1 MTRTADV
8 VVPAGRLRAFAA
20 GVLEG
25 MGAHSDAAAEVARHL
40 VDANLAGHDS
50 HGVLRL
56 PQYVLQMDNGRL
68 DPAAQPA
75 MLKESASL
83 ALFDARRGLGQWS
96 TRCALEWCAEQAA
109 REGIAGAAVRHSTH
123 AGRLGDYAERA
134 CERGLVAILCLGVAG
149 PGAGLVAP
157 FNGSSR
163 YLGTNPW
170 AIGIPAAGRTPLI
183 VDFATSSV
191 AEGKVRLRRSRGEL
205 LPEGVLLAADGTP
218 STRPEHLY
226 EGGTLTAI
234 GGALAGHKGYGLG
247 LAAALLGALCMIDD
261 PDPTPAGTMS
271 VTPPG
276 PPWAGGVFMV
286 VLDPDWFGDGASYA
300 ALADGVLGAAAS
312 SPPVSGVDRVL
323 VPGEPEALARE
334 VRSREGIPVPEAI
347 RRQLLE
353 VGDRFGV
360 VPAL

>member
-1 MTRTADV
+1 MTRVADV
-8 VVPAGRLRAFAA
+8 LVPAGPLRTFAA

-25 MGAHSDAAAEVARHL
+25 MGATSSAAVEVGRHL

-50 HGVLRL
+50 HGILRL

-68 DPAAQPA
+68 DPGAQPA

-83 ALFDARRGLGQWS
+83 ALFDARRGFGQWS
-96 TRCALEWCAEQAA
+96 TRRALEWCADQAG
-109 REGIAGAAVRHSTH
+109 RQGIAAAAVRHSTH

-134 CERGLVAILCLGVAG
+134 CERDLVAILCLGVVG

-157 FNGSSR
+157 FNGAGR

-170 AIGIPAAGRTPLI
+170 AVGIPAGERTPLI

-205 LPEGVLLAADGTP
+205 LPEGVVLASDGTP
-218 STRPEHLY
+218 TTRPEDLY
-226 EGGTLTAI
+226 DGGTLTAV

-276 PPWAGGVFMV
+276 RPWAGGVFMV
-286 VLDPDWFGDGASYA
+286 VLDPEWFGGAAGYA
-300 ALADGVLGAAAS
+300 TLAAEVLGAAGS
-312 SPPVSGVDRVL
+312 SAPVSGVDRVL

-347 RRQLLE
+347 WEQLRE
-353 VGDRFGV
+353 VGARFEV
-360 VPAL
+360 ALP